1 MTILEQLAAHAKN
14 RSETSQ
20 KLISYDE
27 MKYMALS
34 LPDGLFEFEN
44 TLSRRGMKFICE
56 CKKASPSKGVI
67 SEDYPFIRIATDY
80 ENAGADC
87 ISVLTEPKW
96 FLGCSDHLRMIADE
110 VSIPC
115 LRKDFTVN
123 DYMIYE
129 AKLMGAKAVLLI
141 CSILTPE
148 QLKEYIQVCDTLGIS
163 ALVEVHDADEVKTA
177 LNAGARVIGVNNR
190 DLKDFSV
197 DTENS
202 LRLRDLVP
210 SDVVFVSESGVS
222 CAEDVK
228 RLYDA
233 GVNAVL
239 IGEALMRSP
248 NKAAK
253 IEELRSAL

>member
-1 MTILEQLAAHAKN
+1 M
-14 RSETSQ
+14 
-20 KLISYDE
+20 
-27 MKYMALS
+27 
-34 LPDGLFEFEN
+34 
-44 TLSRRGMKFICE
+44 
-56 CKKASPSKGVI
+56 
-67 SEDYPFIRIATDY
+67 
-80 ENAGADC
+80 
-87 ISVLTEPKW
+87 
-96 FLGCSDHLRMIADE
+96 
-110 VSIPC
+110 
-115 LRKDFTVN
+115 
-123 DYMIYE
+123 
-129 AKLMGAKAVLLI
+129 
-141 CSILTPE
+141 
-148 QLKEYIQVCDTLGIS
+148 VCDTLGIS
-163 ALVEVHDADEVKTA
+163 ALVEAHDADEVKTA